1 MLVKLILC
9 AAAAAA
15 TIEWR
20 GITAKIKDRDILRG
34 VGGEAKAGRLH
45 AIMGPSG
52 SGKTSLLSA
61 LSGTCDRRLK
71 LSGDLRADGVA
82 VDKVEGA
89 YVRQQ
94 DVFYPYLTVRE
105 TLTFAATLRLGADA
119 DVPKTVDTILMKTGL
134 AKAADTIVGDDK
146 IRGVSGGERKR
157 LAIACELVDDPD
169 VLFLDEPTSGLDP
182 QTAQDIVG
190 LVRQLAD
197 DGRIVFLVTHDVT
210 PSILAMVDHLMV
222 LAPGGRLAWFGP
234 PRDSCDW
241 FEVDSPDAV
250 FARLPEHP
258 PETWGTRFKEGNAFK
273 KFVRTREHLL
283 GLDGVRIERG
293 AASNE
298 RVQHSMW
305 SQFVTLTRRYA
316 KVKLRDSA
324 GLAILLAQAPVLGLF
339 MYIVFPVGRVVFEH
353 A

>member
-9 AAAAAA
+9 AAVAAA

-34 VGGEAKAGRLH
+34 VGGQAKAGRLH

-119 DVPKTVDTILMKTGL
+119 DVPKIVDDCVEINQCVGCTRQLFTKSFR
-134 AKAADTIVGDDK
+134 GDD
-146 IRGVSGGERKR
+146 
-157 LAIACELVDDPD
+157 AA
-169 VLFLDEPTSGLDP
+169 
-182 QTAQDIVG
+182 
-190 LVRQLAD
+190 
-197 DGRIVFLVTHDVT
+197 
-210 PSILAMVDHLMV
+210 V
-222 LAPGGRLAWFGP
+222 LAR
-234 PRDSCDW
+234 
-241 FEVDSPDAV
+241 
-250 FARLPEHP
+250 
-258 PETWGTRFKEGNAFK
+258 
-273 KFVRTREHLL
+273 
-283 GLDGVRIERG
+283 
-293 AASNE
+293 
-298 RVQHSMW
+298 
-305 SQFVTLTRRYA
+305 
-316 KVKLRDSA
+316 
-324 GLAILLAQAPVLGLF
+324 
-339 MYIVFPVGRVVFEH
+339 
-353 A
+353 